1 MKITNQ
7 TQRLI
12 KVGTVIVLPNDTVE
26 VDATLEQYPA
36 LADLA
41 KKGDISVK
49 GAKATTKETTKE
61 TSKEDTKEET
71 KETTKGAKKS
81 DKKDEEKD
89 TEEGK

>member
-12 KVGTVIVLPNDTVE
+12 KVGPVIVLPNDTVE
-26 VDATLEQYPA
+26 VDATIEQYPA

-49 GAKATTKETTKE
+49 VAKANSKEETKE
-61 TSKEDTKEET
+61 TSKEET
-71 KETTKGAKKS
+71 KETSKGSKKS
-81 DKKDEEKD
+81 DKKDEKKD

>member
-12 KVGTVIVLPNDTVE
+12 KVGTVCVLPNSEVE
-26 VDATLEQYPA
+26 VDATLEQYPV

-41 KKGDISVK
+41 KKSDIDVK
-49 GAKATTKETTKE
+49 V
-61 TSKEDTKEET
+61 D
-71 KETTKGAKKS
+71 KKS

-89 TEEGK
+89 TEEVK

>member
-12 KVGTVIVLPNDTVE
+12 KVGPVIVLPNDTVE

-41 KKGDISVK
+41 KKGDIFVK
-49 GAKATTKETTKE
+49 DAKANTKE
-61 TSKEDTKEET
+61 TSK
-71 KETTKGAKKS
+71 GSKKS